1 MASIPPFAWIE
12 RIETSLCDLKEKWVW
27 ESLGG
32 KEGGPILGAPP
43 KFLFRSAWCKITEN
57 MSACGSL
64 DGRYDDDISIDQ
76 IE

>member
-32 KEGGPILGAPP
+32 KEGGPILGVPP
-43 KFLFRSAWCKITEN
+43 KFLFRSAWCGLRNGAVAFLVGRESGEN
-57 MSACGSL
+57 
-64 DGRYDDDISIDQ
+64 
-76 IE
+76 